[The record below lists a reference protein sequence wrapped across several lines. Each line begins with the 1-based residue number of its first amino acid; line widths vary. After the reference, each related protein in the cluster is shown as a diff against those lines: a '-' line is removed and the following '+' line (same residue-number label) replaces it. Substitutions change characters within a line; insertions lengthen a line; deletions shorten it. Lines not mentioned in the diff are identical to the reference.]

1 METWWNSL
9 NSLGRVYFCIGLAAT
24 VLLIL
29 QIITLLFGLGD
40 DDLDVDLNGDGEA
53 DASIAAG
60 DGFNLF
66 TFRGLVA
73 FFAIGGWTGY
83 ILADDGAVLAIIV
96 SVLAGLAAL
105 FAMAFIMKGI
115 MRTRSSGNIDVQKA
129 IGLTAEV
136 YLTIPAAGNGLGKVN
151 LVLEE
156 RFVELSALQTSN
168 EPIATGSRVKI
179 TGVSGGSLVVEKI

>member
-9 NSLGRVYFCIGLAAT
+9 STLGRVYFCIGLAAT

-29 QIITLLFGLGD
+29 QIVTLLFGLGD
-40 DDLDVDLNGDGEA
+40 DDLEVDLNGDGEA
-53 DASIAAG
+53 DASIAG

-83 ILADDGAVLAIIV
+83 ILADDGAALAIIV

-115 MRTRSSGNIDVQKA
+115 MRTRSNGNIDVQKA

-156 RFVELSALQTSN
+156 RFVELSAVQTAN

-179 TGVSGGSLVVEKI
+179 TGVAGGSLVVEKI